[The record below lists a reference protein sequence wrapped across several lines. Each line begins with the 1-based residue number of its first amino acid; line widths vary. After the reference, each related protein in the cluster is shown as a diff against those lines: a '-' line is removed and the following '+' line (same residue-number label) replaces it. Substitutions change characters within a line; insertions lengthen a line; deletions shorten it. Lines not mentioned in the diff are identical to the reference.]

1 MQVHVAEF
9 NKADG
14 TYQAVCIVKD
24 PDYTFV
30 FDYTHTKE
38 DTIALQVYGDLAG
51 WWLEFT
57 EGETDPRKYFGPAV
71 TQLEPR
77 TLAYMIRDCYLNE

>member
-1 MQVHVAEF
+1 MKVECATF
-9 NKADG
+9 NRADG
-14 TYQAVCIVKD
+14 AYQAICIAKD
-24 PDYTFV
+24 PEYTFV
-30 FDYTHTKE
+30 LDYTYMPE
-38 DTIALQVYGDLAG
+38 GTITLQVYGDLAG
-51 WWLEFT
+51 WWQEFT

>member
-1 MQVHVAEF
+1 MKVECATF
-9 NKADG
+9 NRADG
-14 TYQAVCIVKD
+14 AYQAICIARD

-30 FDYTHTKE
+30 IDYVCNE
-38 DTIALQVYGDLAG
+38 DDIVMLMVYGDLAG
-51 WWLEFT
+51 WWQEFT

-77 TLAYMIRDCYLNE
+77 TLAYMIRDCYLNS